1 MVEFKTAAANMES
14 AGFLAGVDPFTMAST
29 FLFQIGGR
37 HVSMNF
43 TEKQQQVLGHPVTQ
57 NMILFS
63 MFFMG
68 TRKISAAFVLWVV
81 YFTATRVLLNENHS
95 YNVLPRSW
103 LQGQTPALGTANP
116 AALYQENIRRL
127 PG

>member
-1 MVEFKTAAANMES
+1 MES

-95 YNVLPRSW
+95 YNILPRSW
-103 LQGQTPALGTANP
+103 LQGMSGTTPALGTANP

-127 PG
+127 PA

>member
-1 MVEFKTAAANMES
+1 
-14 AGFLAGVDPFTMAST
+14 
-29 FLFQIGGR
+29 
-37 HVSMNF
+37 
-43 TEKQQQVLGHPVTQ
+43 
-57 NMILFS
+57 MILFS

-103 LQGQTPALGTANP
+103 LQSMSGTTPALGTANP

-127 PG
+127 PA